1 MEALARRFD
10 RERLDRRSDLMP
22 MPYGAKDTAAEGF
35 GPEQRASWAI
45 SVLTDAPVVVYAVS
59 GWADGRPVDEPQP
72 AEDAMQPGATSAPP
86 RRAWATRPAV
96 SPTSSNAPCASGPA
110 PHGASLMRKRPA
122 AALGGLLAAALVL
135 VPATTAHAD
144 TIRDRQ
150 WALDALHADQVWPT
164 TRGAGITVAVLDTG
178 VEADHP
184 DLDGNVLE
192 GKDLVGF
199 GAREGDEAWAR
210 HGTAMAGIIAG
221 HGHGPGNG
229 DGVLG
234 VAPEAKILPVRVIL
248 EDKDP
253 ARAKARSTRGSA
265 SPKASAGP
273 PTTAPTSSTSPSAT
287 TPPPRTRR
295 RARTRRSSTRCAR
308 AWSSS
313 PPCGNGGEKG
323 DRISYPAAY
332 PGVIAATAVDRYG
345 TRAPFSTRRWYATV
359 SAPGVDVIIADPDH
373 RYYEGWGTS
382 AAAAFVSG
390 AVALLKAAHRD
401 LTPAQIKRLLE
412 DTARTRPPPDA
423 TTPRLRLHRPGRSDR
438 GRGPSEAGGAEGGGV
453 RRRVLR
459 PGAGRRRTRR
469 RHRGL
474 GGAAGGGAA
483 VFFWSRRSFCGG
495 AAARPTRSDCA
506 WRPLV
511 QVAVP

>member
-1 MEALARRFD
+1 
-10 RERLDRRSDLMP
+10 
-22 MPYGAKDTAAEGF
+22 
-35 GPEQRASWAI
+35 
-45 SVLTDAPVVVYAVS
+45 
-59 GWADGRPVDEPQP
+59 
-72 AEDAMQPGATSAPP
+72 
-86 RRAWATRPAV
+86 
-96 SPTSSNAPCASGPA
+96 
-110 PHGASLMRKRPA
+110 MRKRP

-135 VPATTAHAD
+135 VPVTSAHAD
-144 TIRDRQ
+144 AIRDRQ
-150 WALDALHADQVWPT
+150 WGLDALHTDRAWNT
-164 TRGAGITVAVLDTG
+164 TRGAGVTVAVLDTG

-184 DLDGNVLE
+184 DLDGNVLA

-253 ARAKARSTRGSA
+253 ARAKARSTRGNALAEGIRWAADHGADVINLSLGDDSA
-265 SPKASAGP
+265 SAHPEPGEDEAIQYALGKGVVVVASA
-273 PTTAPTSSTSPSAT
+273 
-287 TPPPRTRR
+287 
-295 RARTRRSSTRCAR
+295 
-308 AWSSS
+308 
-313 PPCGNGGEKG
+313 GNGGEKG

-373 RYYEGWGTS
+373 KYYEGWGTS

-390 AVALLKAAHRD
+390 AVALVRSAHPD

-412 DTARTRPPPDA
+412 DTARNAPAAGRDDSRGFGFVDPAAAIEAAARLKPEGLKAAAYGDKYFGPGPDA
-423 TTPRLRLHRPGRSDR
+423 DTPGDDTADWAAPL
-438 GRGPSEAGGAEGGGV
+438 AGGAGGV
-453 RRRVLR
+453 LLV
-459 PGAGRRRTRR
+459 
-469 RHRGL
+469 
-474 GGAAGGGAA
+474 AA
-483 VFFWSRRSFCGG
+483 VVLWRARRPENENS
-495 AAARPTRSDCA
+495 
-506 WRPLV
+506 
-511 QVAVP
+511 

>member
-1 MEALARRFD
+1 
-10 RERLDRRSDLMP
+10 
-22 MPYGAKDTAAEGF
+22 
-35 GPEQRASWAI
+35 
-45 SVLTDAPVVVYAVS
+45 
-59 GWADGRPVDEPQP
+59 
-72 AEDAMQPGATSAPP
+72 
-86 RRAWATRPAV
+86 
-96 SPTSSNAPCASGPA
+96 
-110 PHGASLMRKRPA
+110 MRKRPA

-265 SPKASAGP
+265 LAEGIRWAADHGADVINLSLGDDSASAHPEEGEDE
-273 PTTAPTSSTSPSAT
+273 AIQYALRKGVVVVASA
-287 TPPPRTRR
+287 
-295 RARTRRSSTRCAR
+295 
-308 AWSSS
+308 
-313 PPCGNGGEKG
+313 GNGGEKG

-390 AVALLKAAHRD
+390 AVALLKAAHPD
-401 LTPAQIKRLLE
+401 LTPAQVKRLLE
-412 DTARTRPPPDA
+412 DTARNAPA
-423 TTPRLRLHRPGRSDR
+423 SGRDDSR
-438 GRGPSEAGGAEGGGV
+438 GYGFIDPAAAIEA
-453 RRRVLR
+453 
-459 PGAGRRRTRR
+459 AGRLKPE
-469 RHRGL
+469 GL
-474 GGAAGGGAA
+474 RAAAYGDEYFGPGPAADAPGDDTADWAAPLAAVPA